1 MKLETLISERDAL
14 QPLFDEQTK
23 IKQDAENEQLRLQGQ
38 YQLLTKLIEE
48 ESKNK
53 EKQK

>member
-1 MKLETLISERDAL
+1 MTIESLITQRDAL
-14 QPLFDEQTK
+14 QPLFDEQAR

-48 ESKNK
+48 EKAKSK
-53 EKQK
+53 EKK